1 VTRLGFLLDSESCIG
16 CHACT
21 VACKSEHDV
30 PLGVNRT
37 WVKYIE
43 TGAFPN
49 ANRHFSVMR
58 CNHCDNA
65 PCVTICPTN
74 ALFRAA
80 NGVVDFDDG
89 NCIGCKACM
98 NACPYD
104 AIYINPATNTA
115 NKCNFCNHRIEVGL
129 EPSCVVVCPT
139 HAIVVADLDDPSDPA
154 TALIESQSLP
164 VRAPEQNTLPK
175 VHYRG
180 AEQASLDPLRTAI
193 AADGM
198 IWADTTPHH
207 PTMPPATVPAAAPD
221 LPSSAKRSSGDAS
234 PETLLQP
241 AAGSPPDSGQQSERV
256 QPPDTA
262 RHTDAAPAE
271 ATGVQ
276 ARTVYTT
283 AHHMTWKAKVSGYLV
298 TKAVAAGMM
307 LLAALLVPL
316 GHADAS
322 AVAVMAPM
330 AAGVFLAATGVLLVA
345 DLRQPRRFHYLLTRS
360 NRRSW
365 LVKGAYVL
373 GAFAAVCGV
382 WWIAGLA
389 GQAWLIQT
397 LALPAALLAA
407 ATAGYTALLFAQCEG
422 RDLWQTPLLGPT
434 LLAQA
439 VAAGAGG
446 WAIADVFMAVPE
458 PAVVRW
464 ALLGSVAAGA
474 ILVWL
479 ETAEADRDAARTGAG
494 ASRSA
499 TAGEGAVM
507 SGTHGLGKGKAA
519 GRSPAHVAAAVR
531 VMTRGAQSQRFWTGI
546 AVGLAVPAALAGIAL
561 VVGGGTGTGL
571 AGAAGAAALVGMWF
585 YEDAFVRAGQSV
597 PLS

>member
-1 VTRLGFLLDSESCIG
+1 MTRLGFLLDSESCIG

-43 TGAFPN
+43 TGAFPD
-49 ANRHFSVMR
+49 AQRHFSVMR

-65 PCVTICPTN
+65 PCITICPTN
-74 ALFRAA
+74 ALFRAP

-104 AIYINPATNTA
+104 AIYINPATSTA
-115 NKCNFCNHRIEVGL
+115 AKCNFCNHRVEVGL

-139 HAIVVADLDDPSDPA
+139 HAIVVADLDDPADPA
-154 TALIESQSLP
+154 TAAISAQGLP

-180 AEQASLDPLRTAI
+180 AAPESLDPLRTAI

-207 PTMPPATVPAAAPD
+207 PTMPPAAVAAASPAAV
-221 LPSSAKRSSGDAS
+221 SAELGPGDAGS
-234 PETLLQP
+234 SDH
-241 AAGSPPDSGQQSERV
+241 AGLS
-256 QPPDTA
+256 
-262 RHTDAAPAE
+262 
-271 ATGVQ
+271 
-276 ARTVYTT
+276 ARTAYTT
-283 AHHMTWKAKVSGYLV
+283 AHPMTWKAKVSGYLV

-307 LLAALLVPL
+307 LTAGLLVLL
-316 GHADAS
+316 GHADS
-322 AVAVMAPM
+322 AAVGVMAPM
-330 AAGVFLAATGVLLVA
+330 AAGAFLALTGVLLVA
-345 DLRQPRRFHYLLTRS
+345 DLRRPDRFHYLLTRS

-373 GAFAAVCGV
+373 GAFAGLCGI
-382 WWIAGLA
+382 WWVGGLTDA
-389 GQAWLIQT
+389 AWLVQ
-397 LALPAALLAA
+397 ALTAPTALLAA

-439 VAAGAGG
+439 LAAGAAGF
-446 WAIADVFMAVPE
+446 AIADVFMAVPE
-458 PAVVRW
+458 AAAVRW
-464 ALLGSVAAGA
+464 LLLVALAACGV
-474 ILVWL
+474 LVWL
-479 ETAEADRDAARTGAG
+479 EVKPKRGGHGDARV
-494 ASRSA
+494 R
-499 TAGEGAVM
+499 
-507 SGTHGLGKGKAA
+507 
-519 GRSPAHVAAAVR
+519 AHVAAAVKE
-531 VMTRGAQSQRFWTGI
+531 MTRGAARTRFLAG
-546 AVGLAVPAALAGIAL
+546 VVGGLAIPAALTAL
-561 VVGGGTGTGL
+561 ALAVGGDAATALT
-571 AGAAGAAALVGMWF
+571 AIAGAAALGGLWC